1 MNCKTTLEKS
11 FYALDHKTG
20 ALIIGV
26 ILSLFI
32 VSSTYYSVEQSNELF
47 ELYKLYENNFERS
60 FPLELSKVI
69 KDSVGM
75 LMFYY

>member
-1 MNCKTTLEKS
+1 MEFKTTLEKS
-11 FYALDHKTG
+11 FFALDHKSG

-32 VSSTYYSVEQSNELF
+32 VSTTYYSVEISNEVF
-47 ELYKLYENNFERS
+47 ELYKLNENNFKRS

-75 LMFYY
+75 LMFYF